1 MDANFIPG
9 KSEQKLKVAIIDSD
23 RGYKDDVNFTIEAT
37 ARASLDDS
45 VDEDDDRRNDENNN
59 NRKQDAQ
66 EDFVMFG
73 TKFITLKPTT
83 GVYLDTIKPYKKWY
97 EKTDM
102 RPLIE
107 IEG

>member
-45 VDEDDDRRNDENNN
+45 VDEDDD
-59 NRKQDAQ
+59 
-66 EDFVMFG
+66 
-73 TKFITLKPTT
+73 
-83 GVYLDTIKPYKKWY
+83 
-97 EKTDM
+97 
-102 RPLIE
+102 
-107 IEG
+107 